1 MTKLIFFFFPH
12 LLIFSGRKNNFLKK
26 ICKPECYF
34 SVQITYFLCL
44 RTWRLLPFI
53 LEIQNFL
60 WASFPYDSLLIKL
73 GWYLWLLS
81 KVSNFSDIEKFS
93 YCWIFWSIYSVTY
106 CWLHCVFNL
115 SCLSF
120 RIVFFWYLCVLNLFH
135 KWKYKLGIFYSSLLC
150 FLAPN
155 PLQRK
160 TSVLIAQT
168 SLLLLNCSVFVL
180 V

>member
-1 MTKLIFFFFPH
+1 MLFFCADNLFFVPTYLKIASLYSRNSKLPLGFIS
-12 LLIFSGRKNNFLKK
+12 IW
-26 ICKPECYF
+26 F
-34 SVQITYFLCL
+34 SV
-44 RTWRLLPFI
+44 
-53 LEIQNFL
+53 
-60 WASFPYDSLLIKL
+60 IKL

-93 YCWIFWSIYSVTY
+93 YCWIFWSIYSVTVG
-106 CWLHCVFNL
+106 CTVFNL